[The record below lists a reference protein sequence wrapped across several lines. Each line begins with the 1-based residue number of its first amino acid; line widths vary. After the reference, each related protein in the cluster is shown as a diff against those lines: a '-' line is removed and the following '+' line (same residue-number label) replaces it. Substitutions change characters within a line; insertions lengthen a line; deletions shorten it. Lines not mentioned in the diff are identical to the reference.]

1 MKAKTLSIK
10 RSTLV
15 SAFLVGAVIA
25 VCSASEVRADT
36 MADATVE
43 QKAAS
48 TEIAVSLEKISNI
61 AEENALSIREVTGTA
76 NQMAETASEL
86 RNMVGQ
92 FKVG

>member
-76 NQMAETASEL
+76 NQMAETAFEL
-86 RNMVGQ
+86 QSMVGQ
-92 FKVG
+92 F